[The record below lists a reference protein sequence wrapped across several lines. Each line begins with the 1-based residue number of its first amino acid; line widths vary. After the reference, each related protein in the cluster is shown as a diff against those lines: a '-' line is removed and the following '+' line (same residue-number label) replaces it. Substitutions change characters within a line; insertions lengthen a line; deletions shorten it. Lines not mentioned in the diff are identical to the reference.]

1 MYMLEIQI
9 DINPLV
15 QSLSLS
21 KEEVDSLG
29 KMVLDKVGDAYK
41 DKWIKQV
48 TNNLKS
54 TRNGYLTSMDSQ
66 YVDDFNLEFILSGKG
81 DLGKLSMMI
90 EEGASPFDIKK
101 GMKNSP
107 KAENPGKDN
116 WYITIPFKQATPE
129 ALAESPIFAGKSTE
143 RVYEI
148 AKENAGTPV
157 TYEQLPQEN
166 REKGYRAKIQT
177 GQTVIPKYDHKA
189 PIFEGL
195 MKSTKPKHEGYVTFR
210 RISEKSDDNSWI
222 HKGFSPH
229 KFMEKALQDLEPEL
243 EGIENQAMNEF
254 LDIKFGG

>member
-15 QSLSLS
+15 QALNFSD
-21 KEEVDSLG
+21 EEIDSLG
-29 KMVLDKVGDAYK
+29 KMVVDRVGDTYRQ
-41 DKWIKQV
+41 KWEKLV
-48 TNNLKS
+48 GSELKS
-54 TRNGYLTSMDSQ
+54 TRNIYFRSMDSQ
-66 YVDDFNLEFILSGKG
+66 YVDDFNLQFILSGKG
-81 DLGKLSMMI
+81 DSKLAMMI

-101 GMKNSP
+101 GMERSP
-107 KAENPGKDN
+107 KRKQSKDGD
-116 WYITIPFKQATPE
+116 WYMTIPYKQATPE

-254 LDIKFGG
+254 LDIKFGK